1 MAVTKQKPCI
11 NDTVLQLAKEA
22 AIGEVFI
29 YSGNE
34 YQWTMRSEAWE
45 GIMLTK
51 TERGFELID
60 KNGRSHGIV
69 NLGEPYHNIDPHPS
83 CTACAK
89 DYVFQNAVECIT
101 AVCCDQELY
110 VGNCAEKG
118 WSVDWCEL
126 NTEQLLPPTL
136 KSVFD
141 VWRPAEQPNDEGI
154 IASAEWGILAT
165 PEPQDKLVPVSI
177 KLDVTIDNQKLL
189 TTTLP
194 IVDGVAIANL
204 FITDLLANTPYT
216 IIASTIDDKGNESEQ
231 TTLTGTS
238 PQFNVGVPTAPYVHI
253 NPLRADFMTPHTDLH
268 LEYDWGGSDG
278 GAPLQPHKLYLYK
291 DDVLLTTLT
300 DAPADVPFNVIIPNE
315 GDGLYK
321 LVGEASNVY
330 GFKATSENSLHV
342 KILPLLPPTIELEF
356 GNFGGTHTN
365 DVRAHIDASNAS
377 PYAVSSIEWE
387 FTDNTTAQKYGVIE
401 QADGDGKYRFTVID
415 PYPNTGVTVRART
428 ISLTEGAESEWTE
441 VEGVVS

>member
-22 AIGEVFI
+22 AIGDVFI

-83 CTACAK
+83 CTACGK

-126 NTEQLLPPTL
+126 NNEVLLPPALETEFGIWQP
-136 KSVFD
+136 VT
-141 VWRPAEQPNDEGI
+141 QPNPDG
-154 IASAEWGILAT
+154 LYAT
-165 PEPQDKLVPVSI
+165 ATWDIKATAAPQENIVPVAI
-177 KLDVTIDNQKLL
+177 KIEVT
-189 TTTLP
+189 
-194 IVDGVAIANL
+194 VDGVAQPVRLLDIDANGVVVISQS
-204 FITDLLANTPYT
+204 ITDKLALKPYT
-216 IIASTIDDKGNESEQ
+216 IKATTIDDKGNESEP
-231 TTLTGTS
+231 TYLGGTM
-238 PQFNVGVPTAPYVHI
+238 PQFNVRPPDEPYVRI
-253 NPLRADFMTPHTDLH
+253 YISATEFVTPDTLLH
-268 LEYDWGGSDG
+268 LRYDWGGSDG
-278 GAPLQPHKLYLYK
+278 GAPLLPHKLYLYK
-291 DDVLLTTLT
+291 DDVLLSTYTI
-300 DAPADVPFNVIIPNE
+300 APDNVPYEISVPHT

-321 LVGEASNVY
+321 LVGEASNEF
-330 GFKATSENSLHV
+330 GLKATAEYSFLISMPP
-342 KILPLLPPTIELEF
+342 LPVE
-356 GNFGGTHTN
+356 
-365 DVRAHIDASNAS
+365 
-377 PYAVSSIEWE
+377 
-387 FTDNTTAQKYGVIE
+387 
-401 QADGDGKYRFTVID
+401 VID
-415 PYPNTGVTVRART
+415 
-428 ISLTEGAESEWTE
+428 
-441 VEGVVS
+441 